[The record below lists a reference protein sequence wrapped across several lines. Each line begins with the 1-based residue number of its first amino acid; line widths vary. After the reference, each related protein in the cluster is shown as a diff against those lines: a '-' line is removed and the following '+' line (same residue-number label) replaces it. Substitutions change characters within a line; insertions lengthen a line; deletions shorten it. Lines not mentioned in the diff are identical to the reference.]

1 MNIFTLHLRF
11 QNCLSG
17 VAVSLL
23 TSIMDYSKL
32 DSRFVQAKV
41 SGVAVSLLTSIMDY
55 SRLYSRYVQAKVSGV
70 AVSLLTSIMDYSR
83 LYSRYVQ
90 AKHYYPFCILL
101 IQYLLLL

>member
-23 TSIMDYSKL
+23 TSIMDYSRL
-32 DSRFVQAKV
+32 D
-41 SGVAVSLLTSIMDY
+41 
-55 SRLYSRYVQAKVSGV
+55 SRYVQAK
-70 AVSLLTSIMDYSR
+70 D
-83 LYSRYVQ
+83 
-90 AKHYYPFCILL
+90 YYPFCILL